1 MRTMTMLLAALLLCV
16 PLCALAAEGDPLLSV
31 DDLLSLQDSY
41 DAFLD
46 ALESLIV
53 ERGLLSPEERE
64 AWRDAQMGDFFQ
76 NGGYGSMLIN
86 YMPGALNYVREEDTL
101 VQLSIELE
109 GGATLYLDTM
119 RRYTPRDSS
128 LSGLMLTLSL
138 IDAQGM
144 PMNAAFTLGG
154 TSGVFLKWDALES
167 AYVSVGATAQ
177 SDGETIVWSDQTPID
192 GAKNPVLTIAITDTQ
207 TQTPLPG
214 ATLTLSVDGDGYRV
228 DDGALRAQPVEP
240 AATP

>member
-1 MRTMTMLLAALLLCV
+1 M
-16 PLCALAAEGDPLLSV
+16 
-31 DDLLSLQDSY
+31 
-41 DAFLD
+41 
-46 ALESLIV
+46 I
-53 ERGLLSPEERE
+53 
-64 AWRDAQMGDFFQ
+64 
-76 NGGYGSMLIN
+76 
-86 YMPGALNYVREEDTL
+86 TL
-101 VQLSIELE
+101 
-109 GGATLYLDTM
+109 G
-119 RRYTPRDSS
+119 
-128 LSGLMLTLSL
+128 
-138 IDAQGM
+138 
-144 PMNAAFTLGG
+144 GG